1 MAEHPQVYIDN
12 WREPPSLCAMR
23 ATVGDT
29 VKISNGAERFFV
41 TVLVDGG
48 EDGSEDSRVLVGV
61 VDNFLVG
68 SAPYTYGDFVAF
80 QRSDIWH
87 VRTQEERLAIIA
99 ALQLRLAAGER
110 PEDIAQDSL
119 QKTSQS

>member
-1 MAEHPQVYIDN
+1 MAENPQVYIDN
-12 WREPPSLCAMR
+12 WRKPPSPCAMQ

-29 VKISNGAERFFV
+29 VKISNGAERFFA

-48 EDGSEDSRVLVGV
+48 EDGQVLVGA

-68 SAPYTYGDFVAF
+68 SAPYTYGDFVGF